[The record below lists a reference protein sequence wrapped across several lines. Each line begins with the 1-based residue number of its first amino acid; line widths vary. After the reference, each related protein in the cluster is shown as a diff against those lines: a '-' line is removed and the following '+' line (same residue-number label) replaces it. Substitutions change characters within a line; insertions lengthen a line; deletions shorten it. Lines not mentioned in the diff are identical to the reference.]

1 MNWFSGII
9 SNQNE
14 LCTYMC
20 IYMLAMAR
28 TIMPHKK
35 NRNQKKRKVWSM
47 LPYVIVHH
55 VHILFYFYTIIYL
68 WFWQFKSIN
77 NGLQRRFSVTLTHII
92 LVIHGRSMS
101 ICHTYHI
108 HRIIFDSYPLI
119 DKSYSIL
126 IVFYPILSLS
136 YYITSVDESQSW
148 DTICTFYEDSFTIN
162 WFLEDFIYLKKVCQR
177 PAVNVDPLIVLI

>member
-1 MNWFSGII
+1 M
-9 SNQNE
+9 
-14 LCTYMC
+14 CT
-20 IYMLAMAR
+20 YMLAMAR

-77 NGLQRRFSVTLTHII
+77 NGLQQRFSVTLTHII
-92 LVIHGRSMS
+92 LVIHGREMS

-108 HRIIFDSYPLI
+108 HRIIFDLYSLI
-119 DKSYSIL
+119 DISYS
-126 IVFYPILSLS
+126 ILSLS
-136 YYITSVDESQSW
+136 YSILSSFYPILIVLYYFNRWKSIMRYYLYLDEG
-148 DTICTFYEDSFTIN
+148 SFTVN
-162 WFLEDFIYLKKVCQR
+162 WFFKDFIYLKKVCQR
-177 PAVNVDPLIVLI
+177 PADIVDPLIILI